1 MYKKNRNINY
11 RESSRVVDKVQF
23 GARSIVNYRSFFM
36 LVYLLND
43 RDLHISLSMHK
54 RNINYDIYSLIY
66 Y

>member
-1 MYKKNRNINY
+1 MYKKDKNINY

-43 RDLHISLSMHK
+43 RDLHISPST
-54 RNINYDIYSLIY
+54 NEILITIFTH
-66 Y
+66 